1 MDQVCVAHF
10 PFLVLIDASLM
21 LCNFRLETVW
31 HLKVIILFDTK
42 LRDNDRRARIDL
54 LGELLQVGFGIFKVS
69 LQARLLDQITERSH
83 RIVQTGDICRQ
94 MLIILL
100 QKHGVLAETDQF
112 LDNFLLQLCVLGI
125 QMQSNKPLVKLSCD
139 AQAKDSNAVVH
150 HFLGRFGI
158 NSELIAAELI

>member
-1 MDQVCVAHF
+1 
-10 PFLVLIDASLM
+10 
-21 LCNFRLETVW
+21 
-31 HLKVIILFDTK
+31 
-42 LRDNDRRARIDL
+42 
-54 LGELLQVGFGIFKVS
+54 
-69 LQARLLDQITERSH
+69 
-83 RIVQTGDICRQ
+83 